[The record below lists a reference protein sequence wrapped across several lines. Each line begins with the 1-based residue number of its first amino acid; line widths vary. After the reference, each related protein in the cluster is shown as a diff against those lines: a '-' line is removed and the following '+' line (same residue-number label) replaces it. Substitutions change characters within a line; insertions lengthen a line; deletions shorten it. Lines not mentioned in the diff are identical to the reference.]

1 MVTEEDSEDDS
12 FLGVIHVDTAT
23 VSQEWTI
30 PVTLNREFKI
40 DTGADVTVIPETVY
54 EKERDGPMSRVEIR
68 LSGASQHPLHVC
80 GKFQGSLQRNITKTK
95 QDIYVVR
102 GLQKP
107 LLGRPAIEA
116 LRVVTM
122 VEPISQPRVEEQ
134 FRDLFEGL
142 GKLQDNYQIKLK
154 DDARPFAL
162 TTRSRTTYV

>member
-80 GKFQGSLQRNITKTK
+80 GKCQGRNITKTK
-95 QDIYVVR
+95 QDIYVV
-102 GLQKP
+102 QKP
-107 LLGRPAIEA
+107 LLGRPSIEA

-122 VEPISQPRVEEQ
+122 VEPAFPNQEWRNNSVI
-134 FRDLFEGL
+134 F
-142 GKLQDNYQIKLK
+142 LK
-154 DDARPFAL
+154 AWENCRRSNSRMMLDRLHSRPHGG
-162 TTRSRTTYV
+162 

>member
-1 MVTEEDSEDDS
+1 MITEEDDS
-12 FLGVIHVDTAT
+12 FLGVDTAT

-30 PVTLNREFKI
+30 PVTLNQDFKI
-40 DTGADVTVIPETVY
+40 DTGADVTVIP
-54 EKERDGPMSRVEIR
+54 RDGVRGRPNVA
-68 LSGASQHPLHVC
+68 SGDSTEWSQQTSVC

-116 LRVVTM
+116 LRVVTIHF
-122 VEPISQPRVEEQ
+122 PTKSGG
-134 FRDLFEGL
+134 RDLFEGL

-162 TTRSRTTYV
+162 TTPRRVAYVQG